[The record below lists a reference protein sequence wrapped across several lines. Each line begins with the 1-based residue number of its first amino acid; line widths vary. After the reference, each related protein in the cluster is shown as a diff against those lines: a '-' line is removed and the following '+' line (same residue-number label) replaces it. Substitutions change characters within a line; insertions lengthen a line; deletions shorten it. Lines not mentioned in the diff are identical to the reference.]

1 MSYRKPSEESED
13 LDTLALEPSMPGPLT
28 TKTRSPDDPNEILL
42 DDEEASVIVD
52 DDDFL
57 SILNEDQG
65 DEELEDDEQ

>member
-1 MSYRKPSEESED
+1 
-13 LDTLALEPSMPGPLT
+13 MPGPLT

-57 SILNEDQG
+57 SILNEDKG